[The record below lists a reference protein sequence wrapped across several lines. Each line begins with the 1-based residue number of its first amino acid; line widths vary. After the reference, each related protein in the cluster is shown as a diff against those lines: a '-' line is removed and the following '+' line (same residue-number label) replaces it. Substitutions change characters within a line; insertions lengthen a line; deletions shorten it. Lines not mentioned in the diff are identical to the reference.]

1 MNIED
6 VDVGEYDEADR
17 NYHEK
22 LGMMYKYMVHVK
34 PHVIESIAA
43 TDDKEKVN
51 AVISAYANL
60 AMTFGEFKAMT
71 LVQTPNLSFKRKFFL
86 EGVNKFNAMLDGY
99 RKIVPEDNMVLTEAE
114 QKIVM

>member
-22 LGMMYKYMVHVK
+22 LAMMYKYMVHVK
-34 PHVIESIAA
+34 PHVIKAISES
-43 TDDKEKVN
+43 DDKEKIN
-51 AVISAYANL
+51 SIISSYANL

-71 LVQTPNLSFKRKFFL
+71 AVQTPNLSFKRKFFL
-86 EGVNKFNAMLDGY
+86 EGVGKFNAMLDGY
-99 RKIVPEDNMVLTEAE
+99 RKVVPEDNLVLTEAE
-114 QKIVM
+114 RKIVM